1 MAVTFHTW
9 YINSLSKQNT
19 KVKQNVSSLDTSVVT
34 WNTHVKYQSSSTHCS
49 KVISKVKGFKNGS
62 NSKVT
67 GKKYWY
73 PQKGRIT
80 GIIHVKYQS
89 SSTNCSKVISK
100 IKFSK
105 MVQTS
110 KSRSQGKKSW
120 YPQKGLV
127 TRNTHMKYQSS
138 STHCQKLLARLKF
151 QRGGQNDRITEWQ
164 NYRMTEWQ
172 TGQKQYAPRSSIL
185 GA

>member
-1 MAVTFHTW
+1 MFDLVHERSRVHRFTRLNLLKIVT
-9 YINSLSKQNT
+9 LLT
-19 KVKQNVSSLDTSVVT
+19 KKKTYLNIFIFPRKGLVT
-34 WNTHVKYQSSSTHCS
+34 
-49 KVISKVKGFKNGS
+49 
-62 NSKVT
+62 
-67 GKKYWY
+67 
-73 PQKGRIT
+73 RIT
-80 GIIHVKYQS
+80 PVKYQS

-151 QRGGQNDRITEWQ
+151 QRE
-164 NYRMTEWQ
+164 
-172 TGQKQYAPRSSIL
+172 
-185 GA
+185 